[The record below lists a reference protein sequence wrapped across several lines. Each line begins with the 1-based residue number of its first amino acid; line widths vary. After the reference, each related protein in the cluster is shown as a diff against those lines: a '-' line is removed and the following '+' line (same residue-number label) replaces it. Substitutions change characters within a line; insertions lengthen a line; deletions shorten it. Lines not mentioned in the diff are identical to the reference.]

1 MTRHSNVHRFLLF
14 AALLTLVA
22 ATVLVVTLQRNAE
35 RHQRE
40 QNAQIIDQL
49 CWQTAMLVRQR
60 LRDNFGA
67 AVSETIEGI
76 GHPELHAYDLPRI
89 ARYFDSGRAHIY
101 VNRYFI
107 WSDRMK
113 PLPREEVLFYR
124 QPGNNGNGG
133 EAVAPDATE
142 ILAADGKRLG
152 SLYRSS
158 LGRVIWSR
166 AMDLLPLKRSFAVVD
181 EQFEGRQLQLIIHY
195 LWFDAAR
202 TDLDVILGY
211 SVDFTELRERKLP
224 AVLQGGL
231 AGMAGTVRPEL
242 DITILDELNRPVVGK
257 APPAGARSASVPLE
271 MLFMAKSMQPFR
283 ANEPTTPPWIITV
296 SAATPVA
303 AGAGSTYWL
312 FAAVV
317 FLILMGLVCAL
328 ALDRQGRKLAAMQS
342 EFIAHV
348 SHQLKTPL
356 ALLSGAAETL
366 GRGRVTSAEK
376 IREYAGI
383 VHAQSSRLSALV
395 EQAIIFSVA
404 DVDGAGLRFDVV
416 DATEVVRDAVEGFK
430 RGVPKELPV
439 RFRAQDGVP
448 LVKADPSALEQ
459 VVWNLME
466 NAVKY
471 GQEGNAIDVAVSSS
485 ARQVVVTVS
494 DRGEGITPQDLP
506 KIFDRFYRGRGN
518 GHQRRGFG
526 LGLAYVQKVVIAHR
540 GSISVNSEPGRGSEF
555 RVYLPAA

>member
-1 MTRHSNVHRFLLF
+1 MNRPKNIHRLLLF
-14 AALLTLVA
+14 AALLALIA
-22 ATVLVVTLQRNAE
+22 ATVLVVTLQWRAE
-35 RHQRE
+35 RRQE
-40 QNAQIIDQL
+40 AQTGQIFDQL

-60 LRDNFGA
+60 LRDSFGA
-67 AVSETIEGI
+67 AVSETLEGI

-89 ARYFDSGRAHIY
+89 GEYFKSGTHLY

-107 WSDRMK
+107 WSRRMK
-113 PLPREEVLFYR
+113 PLPAQEVLFYR
-124 QPGNNGNGG
+124 PPAEKPIHKGRP
-133 EAVAPDATE
+133 ETAITAK
-142 ILAADGKRLG
+142 DGA
-152 SLYRSS
+152 S
-158 LGRVIWSR
+158 LGWLYESDLGRIIWAR
-166 AMDLLPLKRSFAVVD
+166 AVEFAPLKRSFAVVD
-181 EQFEGRQLQLIIHY
+181 EQFEGRPLQLLIDY
-195 LWFDAAR
+195 LWSDPQR
-202 TDLDVILGY
+202 SELDVLVGY
-211 SVDFTELRERKLP
+211 TVDFASLREGKLP
-224 AVLQGGL
+224 EVLKAGL
-231 AGMAGTVRPEL
+231 KGLPDDEHPEL
-242 DITILDELNRPVVGK
+242 TIAIRDDSGHAVFGELPRE
-257 APPAGARSASVPLE
+257 GARSASVPLE
-271 MLFMAKSMQPFR
+271 MLFMARALEPFR
-283 ANEPTTPPWIITV
+283 ANDPRTPPWTIVV
-296 SAATPVA
+296 SAAAPTA
-303 AGAGSTYWL
+303 AADAGSTYWL

-317 FLILMGLVCAL
+317 FLILMGLVCAI

-383 VHAQSSRLSALV
+383 VHAQSSRLSSLV
-395 EQAIIFSVA
+395 EQAIIFAVA

-416 DATEVVRDAVEGFK
+416 DATEIVRDAVEGFK

-439 RFRAQDGVP
+439 HFRAQDGVP

-494 DRGEGITPQDLP
+494 DRGEGITSQDLP
-506 KIFDRFYRGRGN
+506 RIFDRFYRGRGN